1 MFTWKGINITHFA
14 FFCQI
19 STWFLFPKDILKMSD
34 IKQRKKVVPS
44 PKHNE
49 EPQKQSN
56 YGALSSPRSS
66 SSSQSSFWINS
77 QTALNLLSL
86 VACLLLTWFLF
97 QQSGQLAHIEKEYHL
112 LQLEAGK
119 CQDMENKVNLISEK
133 CEKTQD
139 LMEQLEALQIIS
151 HVKHL
156 QEDLY
161 NMKTLS
167 KSIIKKK
174 KKEEL
179 QENLTTVFHAVI
191 KFEQS
196 TASIAKDVSLKIA
209 TVKTD
214 IRRISGLVLDVTS
227 LTDSL
232 RALEDKVDKAEKK
245 TVQNIGNLL
254 TSSIDRT
261 AKLQTFASGNSKRTE
276 QIKIMLSDLRD
287 DFNKHSDRLLNLES
301 NRAKVLKTVTFAND
315 LKPKVYNL
323 KKDFARLE
331 PMINELTLRIGR
343 LVDDILQ
350 REKEIAFLNEKLSN
364 LTTVETEIKDM
375 KEEIGEIS
383 DMN

>member
-1 MFTWKGINITHFA
+1 
-14 FFCQI
+14 
-19 STWFLFPKDILKMSD
+19 MSD
-34 IKQRKKVVPS
+34 VKQRKKVVPS
-44 PKHNE
+44 TKHTE
-49 EPQKQSN
+49 DPQKQSN
-56 YGALSSPRSS
+56 YGTLSGPGNSS
-66 SSSQSSFWINS
+66 SNQSYCWINS

-97 QQSGQLAHIEKEYHL
+97 QQSSQLALMEKEYHL

-119 CQDMENKVNLISEK
+119 CQHMENKVNLISEK

-161 NMKTLS
+161 NMKTWS
-167 KSIIKKK
+167 KSIIKN
-174 KKEEL
+174 KEEL
-179 QENLTTVFHAVI
+179 QENLTTLSHAVI
-191 KFEQS
+191 KVEQN
-196 TASIAKDVSLKIA
+196 TASVAKDVSLKIA

-214 IRRISGLVLDVTS
+214 LRRISGLVLDVTS

-232 RALEDKVDKAEKK
+232 KALEDKVDKADKT
-245 TVQNIGNLL
+245 TVQKIGDLL
-254 TSSIDRT
+254 SSSIDRT
-261 AKLQTFASGNSKRTE
+261 AKLRTFASENSKRIE
-276 QIKIMLSDLRD
+276 QIKTMLSELRG

-301 NRAKVLKTVTFAND
+301 NRAKVLKTVAFAND

-343 LVDDILQ
+343 IVDDILQ
-350 REKEIAFLNEKLSN
+350 REKEITFLNEKLTN
-364 LTTVETEIKDM
+364 LTTVQTEIMDM
-375 KEEIGEIS
+375 KDEISRFS

>member
-1 MFTWKGINITHFA
+1 MNRTAELPLPPTTLLSYILRPFFRITCA
-14 FFCQI
+14 GAIAMEPDQI
-19 STWFLFPKDILKMSD
+19 SAAVLTIVNTLRIIQQYVQYLQNWTRKRQ
-34 IKQRKKVVPS
+34 QRDYYTEEDMDTEGMACGDWEVLVV
-44 PKHNE
+44 
-49 EPQKQSN
+49 
-56 YGALSSPRSS
+56 L
-66 SSSQSSFWINS
+66 
-77 QTALNLLSL
+77 
-86 VACLLLTWFLF
+86 
-97 QQSGQLAHIEKEYHL
+97 GQ
-112 LQLEAGK
+112 
-119 CQDMENKVNLISEK
+119 

-156 QEDLY
+156 QEGLY
-161 NMKTLS
+161 GMKTWS
-167 KSIIKKK
+167 KSIIQ

-179 QENLTTVFHAVI
+179 QENLTTLFHAVV
-191 KFEQS
+191 KVEQS
-196 TASIAKDVSLKIA
+196 TASVAKDVSLKIA

-214 IRRISGLVLDVTS
+214 IRRISGLVSDVTS

-232 RALEDKVDKAEKK
+232 QALEDKVDKAEKK
-245 TVQNIGNLL
+245 TVQNIGDLL

-261 AKLQTFASGNSKRTE
+261 AKLRSFASDNSKRIE
-276 QIKIMLSDLRD
+276 QIKITLSDLRG

-350 REKEIAFLNEKLSN
+350 REKEIVFLNEKLSN
-364 LTTVETEIKDM
+364 LTTVQTEIKDM
-375 KEEIGEIS
+375 KDEITKIL

>member
-1 MFTWKGINITHFA
+1 
-14 FFCQI
+14 
-19 STWFLFPKDILKMSD
+19 
-34 IKQRKKVVPS
+34 
-44 PKHNE
+44 
-49 EPQKQSN
+49 
-56 YGALSSPRSS
+56 
-66 SSSQSSFWINS
+66 
-77 QTALNLLSL
+77 
-86 VACLLLTWFLF
+86 
-97 QQSGQLAHIEKEYHL
+97 
-112 LQLEAGK
+112 
-119 CQDMENKVNLISEK
+119 
-133 CEKTQD
+133 
-139 LMEQLEALQIIS
+139 MEQLEALQIIS

-161 NMKTLS
+161 GMKTWS
-167 KSIIKKK
+167 KSIIQ

-179 QENLTTVFHAVI
+179 QENLTTLFHAVV
-191 KFEQS
+191 KVEQS
-196 TASIAKDVSLKIA
+196 TASVAKDVSLKIA

-214 IRRISGLVLDVTS
+214 IRRISGLVSDVTS

-232 RALEDKVDKAEKK
+232 QALEDKVDKAEKK
-245 TVQNIGNLL
+245 TVQNIGDLL

-261 AKLQTFASGNSKRTE
+261 AKLRSFASDNTKRIE
-276 QIKIMLSDLRD
+276 QIKITLSDLRV

-350 REKEIAFLNEKLSN
+350 REKEIVFLNEKLSN
-364 LTTVETEIKDM
+364 LTTVQTEIKDM
-375 KEEIGEIS
+375 KDEITKIL